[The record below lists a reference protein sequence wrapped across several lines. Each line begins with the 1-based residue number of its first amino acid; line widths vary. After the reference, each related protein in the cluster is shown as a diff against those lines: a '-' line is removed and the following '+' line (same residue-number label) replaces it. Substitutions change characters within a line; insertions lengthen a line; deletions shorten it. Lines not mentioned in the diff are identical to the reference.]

1 MRLSGRKPS
10 LFTRRWTQRP
20 RVVLLAIIGVNV
32 AAFIAQLFLE
42 AYQPGFVREYLSLSD
57 RGLRAAYGWQFFT
70 AMFLHDGPWHLLGN
84 MLILYLLG
92 RDVESIIGQRQFLF
106 LYLAGAAVGELGHL
120 FLMPATSVLLG
131 ASGGV
136 AAVLV
141 AYATIL
147 PELELTS
154 MIFFLLPIRL
164 KAKHLAWGAFAI
176 AILGVV
182 FLRIGTVT
190 HSAYLGGC
198 VAGLFY
204 AHLLGFGR
212 PSILQ
217 RALRQRRVEAE
228 RYRSMS
234 PDQFISEEVDPV
246 LDKISREGMHSLTWI
261 ERRTLARAQE
271 KIAEKTQGHG
281 E

>member
-10 LFTRRWTQRP
+10 SFTRRWTQRP
-20 RVVLLAIIGVNV
+20 RVVLLALIGLNLVV
-32 AAFIAQLFLE
+32 FLAQLFLDV
-42 AYQPGFVREYLSLSD
+42 YQPGFVREYLGLSD
-57 RGLRAAYGWQFFT
+57 GGLRAAYGWQFFT
-70 AMFLHDGPWHLLGN
+70 AMFVHDGPWHLLGN

-92 RDVESIIGQRQFLF
+92 RDVESIVGQRHFLF
-106 LYLAGAAVGELGHL
+106 LYLAGAVAGELGHL
-120 FLMPATSVLLG
+120 FLMPATSVLLA

-154 MIFFLLPIRL
+154 MVFFLLPLRL
-164 KAKHLAWGAFAI
+164 KAKHLGWGAFAI
-176 AILGVV
+176 AILGLV
-182 FLRIGTVT
+182 FDRTGTVT

-198 VAGLFY
+198 GAGWFY

-217 RALRQRRVEAE
+217 RALRQRRAKVE
-228 RYRSMS
+228 RYRTMS

-246 LDKISREGMHSLTWI
+246 LDKISREGMQSLTWN
-261 ERRTLARAQE
+261 ERRILNRAQE
-271 KIAEKTQGHG
+271 KIAEKTQAH
-281 E
+281 